1 MTGLIPLPELG
12 AALMER
18 YGAPSPGYQHVHRM
32 ISKGLLTP
40 ERMGGRLF
48 FKTTDLPT
56 IARVL
61 GVVPAKEPPRR
72 RTRGPQ
78 PAAA

>member
-40 ERMGGRLF
+40 ERMGGRSSASVSSVGSMCLF
-48 FKTTDLPT
+48 P
-56 IARVL
+56 
-61 GVVPAKEPPRR
+61 
-72 RTRGPQ
+72 
-78 PAAA
+78 